1 MPAVADSAE
10 RLITGCRIARLCADE
25 DGLGLIE
32 DASLIVRDGRI
43 AWLGPRAEQPEDVPS
58 QVDDLGGRLLTPG
71 LIDCHTHLV
80 FAGNR
85 AAEFEQ
91 RLNGATYE
99 QIARAGGG
107 IVSSVR
113 QVRAAS
119 EDELIAQSLPRLR
132 ALMAEGVTTVEIK
145 SGYGLDEAS
154 ELKMLRAARA
164 LGEIT
169 GVRVR
174 TSYLALHALPP
185 EYRDDRE
192 GYVRSAVEDWLPKAH
207 AQGLVDMVDAYLEP
221 IAFSEDDV
229 SRLFER
235 ARALGLPVRLHA
247 DQLSD
252 GGGAGL
258 AARHGALSADHV
270 EYASE
275 AGVRAMA
282 EAGVVAVL
290 LPGAFLALREE
301 TPPPVDL
308 MRRHKVPMAVASDLN
323 PGTSPLNS
331 LVLAGALACAQFRL
345 TPEEALKGMT
355 CVAARALGLA
365 GQVGELKPGLVADL
379 AVWDVSHPA
388 ELCYWLGRPLGAGS
402 YIGGVPVAA
411 RS

>member
-1 MPAVADSAE
+1 MAECAE
-10 RLITGCRIARLCADE
+10 RLITGCRIACLRPE
-25 DGLGLIE
+25 EEGFGLIE
-32 DASLIVRDGRI
+32 DASVIVRDGRI
-43 AWLGPRAEQPEDVPS
+43 AWAGPRREQPEDVPS

-91 RLNGATYE
+91 RLKGATYE

-164 LGEIT
+164 LGAIT

-185 EYRDDRE
+185 EYRDARGAYVDR
-192 GYVRSAVEDWLPKAH
+192 AVDEWLPRAH
-207 AQGLVDMVDAYLEP
+207 AEGLVDMVDAYLEP
-221 IAFSEDDV
+221 IAFDQDEV
-229 SRLFER
+229 SRLFAR

-290 LPGAFLALREE
+290 LPGAYLALREE

-331 LVLAGALACAQFRL
+331 LLLAGALACAQFRL

-365 GQVGELKPGLVADL
+365 GDVGEIRAGQRADL
-379 AVWDVSHPA
+379 AVWDVSDPA
-388 ELCYWLGRPLGAGS
+388 ELCYWLGRPLCAGS
-402 YIGGVPVAA
+402 YIGGVPVAT